1 MSICSWLFLLK
12 VVIFPR
18 NIVIKNTGMMIP
30 SGEQMQQVGL
40 KPQSSRRF
48 RHFKFCQK
56 CNVALSIIHILWD
69 SIILTDMNRISWTF
83 NLISVCL
90 KRVGYTDVDGIP
102 TSLSPSQWGR
112 WMIHQWSWAFSQPFK
127 TNPHI
132 VSVYS
137 NLKKDAE
144 KCQVQFQNSIVDWN
158 IPETFLGILSRQM
171 CPCKYSQ
178 GELSLKISL
187 EV

>member
-112 WMIHQWSWAFSQPFK
+112 WWFISGVGRFPNRLRQTH
-127 TNPHI
+127 
-132 VSVYS
+132 
-137 NLKKDAE
+137 
-144 KCQVQFQNSIVDWN
+144 
-158 IPETFLGILSRQM
+158 ILSAFTATSKKMQ
-171 CPCKYSQ
+171 KSAK
-178 GELSLKISL
+178 SSSKIQL
-187 EV
+187 